1 MNKLREFKE
10 YREERKMIKEMLSPE
25 NNNFW

>member
-10 YREERKMIKEMLSPE
+10 YREERKKVKEILSPA